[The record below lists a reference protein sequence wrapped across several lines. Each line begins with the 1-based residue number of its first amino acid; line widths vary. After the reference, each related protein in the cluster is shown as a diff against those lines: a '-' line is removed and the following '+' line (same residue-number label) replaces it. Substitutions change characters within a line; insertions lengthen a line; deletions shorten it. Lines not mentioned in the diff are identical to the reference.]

1 MEVFDEGGQ
10 VFYRPMNHKLLA
22 ELKTGVVTV
31 SHMLGGILMEGD
43 QPVDDDGTEE
53 GRYQNRRVKLA
64 GRAVEPE

>member
-1 MEVFDEGGQ
+1 
-10 VFYRPMNHKLLA
+10 
-22 ELKTGVVTV
+22 
-31 SHMLGGILMEGD
+31 MEGD